1 MTEMKRLF
9 DEALSADAARILRSA
24 EGDAPSSAEEKQ
36 ARIIAAYGS
45 MPSVG
50 APSAG
55 ALDSMRRRRRWA
67 ALAGTIVIAGVLAGW
82 QSMPRSAEQHSPPA
96 TTTAPLMASPPPPPA
111 AVEQSMRVE
120 DLPAAPEP
128 VASASARHLPTS
140 VGVEDELIAIDMA
153 RAALTAGRA
162 EEALGRIADCR
173 KKFPH
178 PRYAEE
184 ADALEVQALST
195 MGRRDEARAKAAL
208 FFAAH
213 PDSPYDKRLR
223 AAIGEV
229 QP

>member
-24 EGDAPSSAEEKQ
+24 ESDAPSSAEEKQ

-45 MPSVG
+45 AVV
-50 APSAG
+50 PSAI
-55 ALDSMRRRRRWA
+55 ALDPLRRRRMWTV
-67 ALAGTIVIAGVLAGW
+67 LAGTIVVAAGLLVSWHSSRSTPGGVAKSPSIA
-82 QSMPRSAEQHSPPA
+82 
-96 TTTAPLMASPPPPPA
+96 TNTAPAVAPLPLP
-111 AVEQSMRVE
+111 AVEQSVRVE
-120 DLPAAPEP
+120 DLPAAPEF
-128 VASASARHLPTS
+128 VASAPARRPSSSL
-140 VGVEDELIAIDMA
+140 GVEDELVAIDSA

-162 EEALGRIADCR
+162 DEALGRIAECR

-184 ADALEVQALST
+184 ADALEVQALVAT
-195 MGRRDEARAKAAL
+195 GRRDEARAKATL
-208 FFAAH
+208 FFASH
-213 PDSPYDKRLR
+213 PDSPYDKRIR